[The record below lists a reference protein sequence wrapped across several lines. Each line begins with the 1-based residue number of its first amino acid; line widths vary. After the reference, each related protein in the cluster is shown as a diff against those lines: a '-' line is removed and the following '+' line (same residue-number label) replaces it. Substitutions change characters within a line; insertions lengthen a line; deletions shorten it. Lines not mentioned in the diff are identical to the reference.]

1 MVLRKSQMKSG
12 KRLGLS
18 VFLCLSTVMIII
30 AIARSL
36 GYIPDGASTKA
47 TWQYLWLYLE
57 ASIAIIM
64 ASITAFSAFV
74 LTKDYEPPGRKKNN
88 RTPLLYSFREHLF
101 RKKAWRNRLEW
112 EERDGEHLP
121 HVPSATLTGMRTFI
135 HHQGRYTDVTESTQS
150 TPHYFFGRKES
161 IPSTAVSSV

>member
-1 MVLRKSQMKSG
+1 MKSG

-18 VFLCLSTVMIII
+18 VFLCLSIVMIII

-36 GYIPDGASTKA
+36 GYIPHGASTKA

-74 LTKDYEPPGRKKNN
+74 LTKDYKSPDKKKKNQS
-88 RTPLLYSFREHLF
+88 PPLYSFREHLF

-121 HVPSATLTGMRTFI
+121 HVPSATLTGMHTFI
-135 HHQGRYTDVTESTQS
+135 HRQGRSTDVTETMQS
-150 TPHYFFGRKES
+150 TPNYFFGRRGS

>member
-1 MVLRKSQMKSG
+1 MKSF
-12 KRLGLS
+12 KRLGVY
-18 VFLCLSTVMIII
+18 VFLCLSTVMIVI

-36 GYIPDGASTKA
+36 GYLPQGSTTKA

-74 LTKDYEPPGRKKNN
+74 LAKDSKAPNQKKKNQSL
-88 RTPLLYSFREHLF
+88 PYSFSEGLIQ
-101 RKKAWRNRLEW
+101 KKAWRSRFEW

-121 HVPSATLTGMRTFI
+121 HVPSATLTGMHTFI
-135 HHQGRYTDVTESTQS
+135 HLQGRSTEATETMQL

-161 IPSTAVSSV
+161 TASTAVSSV